1 MATVKPLLTYDDLA
15 ELPDDGKRY
24 ELLEGELI
32 VSPAPTPKHQ
42 RAVGHT
48 FRFLGRA
55 EDAGYGQVYV
65 APLYV
70 VFDQDHVTEPDVLF
84 IRTERLHIVGE
95 ADIRGAPDVVA
106 EGLSPSTRRRDLRA
120 KLQIYARFRVP
131 YYWIVDSDAETVQV
145 YELGDDGYG
154 APLALRA
161 GQHLGCPLFPGITVD
176 AGRLFT

>member
-48 FRFLGRA
+48 LRFLGRA
-55 EDAGYGQVYV
+55 EDAGHGQVYV

-95 ADIRGAPDVVA
+95 ADIRGAPDVVV
-106 EGLSPSTRRRDLRA
+106 EVLSPSTRRRDLRA

-131 YYWIVDSDAETVQV
+131 YYWIVDPDVETAQV
-145 YELGDDGYG
+145 YELGDDGYSDSVT
-154 APLALRA
+154 LRA
-161 GQHLGCPLFPGITVD
+161 GQHLDCPLFPGITVD
-176 AGRLFT
+176 AGQLFA